1 MDLSEK
7 AKNNLSV
14 ILSLTKDDTL
24 TANRG
29 TLSKQDEFVQ
39 IDNVQELEY
48 AIYFTFHQLLLSFEN
63 KKTNNRL
70 LFIRMDEAINSLYE
84 NKQVNQFMESDEHFC
99 EIIED
104 TDNYISYLEDK
115 HLFRSPLYKCN
126 KTFYPILKNVY
137 LYFEKMRDFSKLIF
151 EAVDELTFGDL
162 SDFEDDDNSDDDNS
176 DDNNI
181 DDNNIDDGN
190 VLKNQECDE
199 VFNIEDEEDDDKSK
213 IE

>member
-14 ILSLTKDDTL
+14 ILSLAKSDTL

-63 KKTNNRL
+63 KKTNKRL
-70 LFIRMDEAINSLYE
+70 LFIRMDDAINSLYE
-84 NKQVNQFMESDEHFC
+84 NKQVNQLMENDEHLC

-115 HLFRSPLYKCN
+115 YLFRSPLYKCN

-162 SDFEDDDNSDDDNS
+162 SDFEDELDDDDNKSDDNDNDNS
-176 DDNNI
+176 DDN
-181 DDNNIDDGN
+181 
-190 VLKNQECDE
+190 VLKNQ
-199 VFNIEDEEDDDKSK
+199 
-213 IE
+213 

>member
-14 ILSLTKDDTL
+14 ILSLAKDDTL

-63 KKTNNRL
+63 KETNKRL

-84 NKQVNQFMESDEHFC
+84 NKQVNQLIESDEHFC

-104 TDNYISYLEDK
+104 TDNYIRYLEDK

-126 KTFYPILKNVY
+126 QTFYPILKNVY

-151 EAVDELTFGDL
+151 DAIEEETF
-162 SDFEDDDNSDDDNS
+162 
-176 DDNNI
+176 
-181 DDNNIDDGN
+181 
-190 VLKNQECDE
+190 
-199 VFNIEDEEDDDKSK
+199 
-213 IE
+213 